1 MILLCKVVTSACIL
15 VFFFVECKD
24 FAIAMVT
31 SKTLPTK
38 IYTNYQKSRQFA
50 DLIGLSMENLI
61 GQEQSILI
69 NQYTKACEV
78 DI

>member
-1 MILLCKVVTSACIL
+1 MHVYYS
-15 VFFFVECKD
+15 FFFVECKD
-24 FAIAMVT
+24 FSIAMVT

-38 IYTNYQKSRQFA
+38 IYINYKKIRQFA

-78 DI
+78 GI

>member
-1 MILLCKVVTSACIL
+1 MYTT

-38 IYTNYQKSRQFA
+38 IYINYWKSTTRQFA

>member
-1 MILLCKVVTSACIL
+1 MHVYCSFF
-15 VFFFVECKD
+15 FFFVECKD